1 VFPDARGLDGATM
14 QRIARELNLSETT
27 FVLPSA
33 RVACAARVRIFTPTM
48 EMRFA
53 GHPTIGT
60 SDVLLREGI
69 VPRDAERFTLEE
81 LVGDVPIRVERT
93 RPDETGIGEAGNG
106 ATAGK
111 QGGTE
116 TGGGKPE
123 AEPSGRET
131 GKAGGEH
138 GGSELIAPP
147 MIWLTTPPIEFG
159 RTYDGAACADAFGL
173 GPGDLLGDVPPQ
185 LVSAGNPTVFTA
197 LRDKA
202 AVDRAWIELSGV
214 RALLG
219 STARAVCFFVFTPT
233 PEGAYS
239 RMFAPEHGVSEDPA
253 TGSATGPL
261 AAYMMRH
268 RLAPATGGTRFVSE
282 QGTKMGRRSFLH
294 VFVHGQDGRDGIEVG
309 GTCVQLAEATLT
321 LPVE

>member
-1 VFPDARGLDGATM
+1 MRTYRYAVVDVFTRIPLEGNPLAVFPDARGLDGATM

-33 RVACAARVRIFTPTM
+33 RAACAARVRIFTPTM

-69 VPRDAERFTLEE
+69 VPRDAEHFTLEE
-81 LVGDVPIRVERT
+81 LVGEVPIRIERT
-93 RPDETGIGEAGNG
+93 LPDETG
-106 ATAGK
+106 
-111 QGGTE
+111 
-116 TGGGKPE
+116 
-123 AEPSGRET
+123 
-131 GKAGGEH
+131 GGEFV
-138 GGSELIAPP
+138 ELPT
-147 MIWLTTPPIEFG
+147 IWLTTPPIEFG
-159 RTYDGAACADAFGL
+159 RTYDGAACADALGL
-173 GPGDLLGDVPPQ
+173 EPGDLLGDVPPQ
-185 LVSAGNPTVFTA
+185 LVNAGNPNVFIA

-214 RALLG
+214 RALHG
-219 STARAVCFFVFTPT
+219 STAGAVCFFVFTPT

-268 RLAPATGGTRFVSE
+268 RLAPATDGTRFVSE

>member
-1 VFPDARGLDGATM
+1 MSASSRTYRYAVVDVFTRIPLEGNPLAVFPDARGLDGATM

-27 FVLPSA
+27 FVLPSERA
-33 RVACAARVRIFTPTM
+33 ACAARVRIFTPTM

-93 RPDETGIGEAGNG
+93 RPEASGTPTPAGEAG
-106 ATAGK
+106 
-111 QGGTE
+111 GG
-116 TGGGKPE
+116 
-123 AEPSGRET
+123 EPSG
-131 GKAGGEH
+131 GEPV
-138 GGSELIAPP
+138 APP

-159 RTYDGAACADAFGL
+159 RTFEGAACADALGL
-173 GPGDLLGDVPPQ
+173 EPDDLLGDVPPQ
-185 LVSAGNPTVFTA
+185 LVSAGNPTVFIA

-214 RALLG
+214 RTLYG
-219 STARAVCFFVFTPT
+219 STADAVFFVFTPT

-253 TGSATGPL
+253 TGSSTGPL

-268 RLAPATGGTRFVSE
+268 GLAPARTARAS
-282 QGTKMGRRSFLH
+282 
-294 VFVHGQDGRDGIEVG
+294 
-309 GTCVQLAEATLT
+309 
-321 LPVE
+321 